1 MNLAFM
7 KLDLSVIYNNQIQVL
22 HKPFKGVGVQNLVK
36 HAYVVLEQSF
46 TACII
51 TCIDTSVRDLHYL
64 W

>member
-7 KLDLSVIYNNQIQVL
+7 KLDLSVIYNIQIQVL

-51 TCIDTSVRDLHYL
+51 TAG
-64 W
+64 